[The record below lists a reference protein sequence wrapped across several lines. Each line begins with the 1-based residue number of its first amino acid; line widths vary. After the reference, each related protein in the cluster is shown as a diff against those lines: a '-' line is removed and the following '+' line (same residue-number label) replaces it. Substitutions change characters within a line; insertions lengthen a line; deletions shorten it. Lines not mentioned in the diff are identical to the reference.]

1 MLLCYCKEVLFAD
14 FYDLDTCREEMEVEG
29 QGFTNGHAT
38 WTLAMSSFML
48 SYLSN
53 VVSTG
58 ERTSFGFKK
67 VHYNKGLPRRF
78 AKINRIRKVSGTG
91 WDEDS
96 FTITMDEAHYNGYVK
111 IRKKAKKRDSEE
123 EGLIAAFKSVGDT
136 LSSAIEKVATGDTD
150 VPDDLFD
157 SLINLPGFEQT
168 HISLHFNYLVA
179 HPHIA
184 RAFNKLPFDHKL
196 IWARNFVSEKFLG
209 V

>member
-1 MLLCYCKEVLFAD
+1 
-14 FYDLDTCREEMEVEG
+14 MEAEG

-38 WTLAMSSFML
+38 WTSAMSSFKL
-48 SYLSN
+48 SYLTN
-53 VVSTG
+53 VVSSG
-58 ERTSFGFKK
+58 KRTSSGFKK
-67 VHYNKGLPRRF
+67 VHYNSCAKAINEKFQTALNGEQIKNHLKTWSRRF
-78 AKINRIRKVSGTG
+78 AKINRIRKQDQEEG
-91 WDEDS
+91 
-96 FTITMDEAHYNGYVK
+96 
-111 IRKKAKKRDSEE
+111 KKRDSEE

-136 LSSAIEKVATGDTD
+136 LSNAIEKVATGDTD

-168 HISLHFNYLVA
+168 HISLYFNYLVA

-196 IWARNFVSEKFLG
+196 IWARNFVSEKFTG

>member
-1 MLLCYCKEVLFAD
+1 MQTIFGN
-14 FYDLDTCREEMEVEG
+14 TM
-29 QGFTNGHAT
+29 AT
-38 WTLAMSSFML
+38 
-48 SYLSN
+48 
-53 VVSTG
+53 G
-58 ERTSFGFKK
+58 K
-67 VHYNKGLPRRF
+67 F
-78 AKINRIRKVSGTG
+78 AKDSNAALGED
-91 WDEDS
+91 DEVDNEEVMAHA
-96 FTITMDEAHYNGYVK
+96 FTKRMSNCDDNATTSSTSK

-157 SLINLPGFEQT
+157 SLINLPGVCALFLTLNVVTCFLLICLSNKNYCNLKPENYCNIFFDNLLNFAGFEQT
-168 HISLHFNYLVA
+168 HISLYFNYLVA

-196 IWARNFVSEKFLG
+196 IWARNFVSEKFPG

>member
-1 MLLCYCKEVLFAD
+1 MMMLIMKRCW
-14 FYDLDTCREEMEVEG
+14 
-29 QGFTNGHAT
+29 H
-38 WTLAMSSFML
+38 ML
-48 SYLSN
+48 SL
-53 VVSTG
+53 
-58 ERTSFGFKK
+58 
-67 VHYNKGLPRRF
+67 KGCPLVMIMAQHLLQARSG
-78 AKINRIRKVSGTG
+78 RKQ
-91 WDEDS
+91 
-96 FTITMDEAHYNGYVK
+96 
-111 IRKKAKKRDSEE
+111 KKRDSEE

-168 HISLHFNYLVA
+168 HISLYFNYLVA

-196 IWARNFVSEKFLG
+196 IWARNFVSEKFPG